1 MKLYTIQITI
11 WEEYTISRGSI
22 KCVYI
27 DRSWLMSLQTWF
39 VVINIKIIIMLE
51 NLLLHADYRTVD
63 EIETYT

>member
-1 MKLYTIQITI
+1 
-11 WEEYTISRGSI
+11 
-22 KCVYI
+22 
-27 DRSWLMSLQTWF
+27 MSLQTWF